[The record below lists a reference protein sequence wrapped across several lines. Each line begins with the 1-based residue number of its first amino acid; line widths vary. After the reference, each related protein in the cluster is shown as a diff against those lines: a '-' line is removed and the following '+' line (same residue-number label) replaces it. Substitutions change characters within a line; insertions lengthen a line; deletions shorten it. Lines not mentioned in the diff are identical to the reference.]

1 MDKSMDY
8 YEFKRSFKSDEEWE
22 VAYAN
27 LPEEEARRL
36 ILGCK
41 DSSYLSQTCM
51 ISAWRNLH
59 NKYFNKFTEDKNPR
73 IAEFC
78 KHIDVFYDDMTL
90 DEYKQVIK
98 YALTESSWQYT
109 EKQAEE
115 RIRLSENYILAAY
128 EAKDTPD
135 DTCAEVGFG
144 CG

>member
-1 MDKSMDY
+1 MDEAMDY
-8 YEFKRSFKSDEEWE
+8 YEFKKSFKSDKEWKI
-22 VAYAN
+22 AYAN
-27 LPEEEARRL
+27 LAEEDARRL
-36 ILGCK
+36 ILNCK
-41 DSSYLSQTCM
+41 NSSYLAQTGM
-51 ISAWRNLH
+51 ISTWRKLH
-59 NKYFNKFTEDKNPR
+59 NKYFNKYTEDTDPR
-73 IAEFC
+73 MAEFC
-78 KHIDVFYDDMTL
+78 KHIDVFFDDMSY

-115 RIRLSENYILAAY
+115 RIKMNEIMIRQAY